1 MEFNKIVIVQLKKI
15 KLLTMMEQPPH
26 PKNLKY
32 LKVTY
37 LRSNAIK
44 L

>member
-15 KLLTMMEQPPH
+15 KLLIMKEQQPR

-32 LKVTY
+32 QKATY
-37 LRSNAIK
+37 LRSNVIK
-44 L
+44 P